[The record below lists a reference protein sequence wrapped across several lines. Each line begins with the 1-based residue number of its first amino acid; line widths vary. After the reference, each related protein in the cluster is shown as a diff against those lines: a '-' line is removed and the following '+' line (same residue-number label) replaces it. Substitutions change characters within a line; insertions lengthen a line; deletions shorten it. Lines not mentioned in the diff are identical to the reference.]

1 MRCRAYVAPL
11 LLRGVPPLVRFA
23 YSLSAALTRSGRNG
37 LLLFVYRLWRFFR
50 PFFSRAEECQHSGS
64 SRGQSN
70 PLSLS
75 SGVMTRAD
83 VKALQA
89 LEVMKSCHDF
99 DPTEILAEEATRR
112 ALKVPIKRPAE
123 DSTNHRKKTKVS
135 GRQRSH
141 HEGDK
146 SRSRAAK
153 GKRPIDLSEETP
165 APRAKPKSVKE
176 LCSTCLGEDDR
187 DYHAIRMCN
196 LPECTSNVLLEMD
209 LTPRTHGM
217 RIWLDGEASTRYI

>member
-1 MRCRAYVAPL
+1 
-11 LLRGVPPLVRFA
+11 
-23 YSLSAALTRSGRNG
+23 
-37 LLLFVYRLWRFFR
+37 
-50 PFFSRAEECQHSGS
+50 
-64 SRGQSN
+64 
-70 PLSLS
+70 
-75 SGVMTRAD
+75 MTRAD

-99 DPTEILAEEATRR
+99 DPTPRKR
-112 ALKVPIKRPAE
+112 QGGRSRSIKHPAE

-153 GKRPIDLSEETP
+153 GKRPIDLAEETP
-165 APRAKPKSVKE
+165 APRTKPKSVKE

-187 DYHAIRMCN
+187 DSHAIRMCN

-209 LTPRTHGM
+209 LMPRTHAM
-217 RIWLDGEASTRYI
+217 RIWLDGDASMRYI